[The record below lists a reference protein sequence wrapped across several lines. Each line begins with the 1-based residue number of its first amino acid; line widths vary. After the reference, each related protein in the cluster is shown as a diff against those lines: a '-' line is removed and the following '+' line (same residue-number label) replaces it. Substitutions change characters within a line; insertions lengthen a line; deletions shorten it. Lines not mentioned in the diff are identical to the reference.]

1 MLMCCYVAVASNSTN
16 AVFMFL
22 HGLGD
27 TGERWSKA
35 LESIVEAHVKLVCPT
50 AASIPVTINKG
61 ARMPAWFDIR
71 GLDLSAAEDVHGVW
85 NATKET
91 HSLID
96 EQIAAGVPPERI
108 LIGGFSQGGALAL
121 HAGLTYPQ
129 RLAGIVALS
138 CWLPFS
144 TLFEPSKVVAN
155 RDVDVL
161 QCHGNADNVVPYTF
175 GQLSAFAM
183 RGVTRNVDFRTFA
196 GLGHTVSPQEMSVV
210 ADFIKSHL
218 PAAPISQ

>member
-1 MLMCCYVAVASNSTN
+1 
-16 AVFMFL
+16 MFL

-50 AASIPVTINKG
+50 ATSIPVTINKG

-71 GLDLSAAEDVHGVW
+71 GLDLSAVEDVHGIW
-85 NATKET
+85 NATKEV
-91 HSLID
+91 HSLIND
-96 EQIAAGVPPERI
+96 QIAAGVPSNRI
-108 LIGGFSQGGALAL
+108 VVGGFSQGGALAL
-121 HAGLTYPQ
+121 HAGLTFPE

-144 TLFEPSKVVAN
+144 TLFEPSRVTAN
-155 RDVDVL
+155 RDIDVL

-196 GLGHTVSPQEMSVV
+196 GLVHTVTPQEMLVV
-210 ADFIKSHL
+210 ADFVRSHL
-218 PAAPISQ
+218 PATPSQE